1 MAKDKKDAD
10 KAEALPEGQAE
21 NPKKKSKL
29 KKIIIIL
36 VILLVSVAG
45 IIGGFLFFNRGAL
58 PFFGDS
64 SGAEAAQEDGVTS
77 PDKPAG
83 EQPQASAG
91 EAGKVQ
97 GGGSE
102 TSGEGSPR
110 VVRQADLPRN
120 TGIVLPLPSI
130 TVNLFDDNG
139 TRYLKLGMEVEAN
152 SDVSAAIKSQEA
164 RIRDAIIM
172 LLAGKR
178 LSDLAK
184 PEGKVMLKAEVAN
197 RLNQILG
204 EQRIVRVFFTDFVVQ

>member
-1 MAKDKKDAD
+1 MAKEKKEAE
-10 KAEALPEGQAE
+10 KPEALPEGQAE

-29 KKIIIIL
+29 KKIIIIV

-58 PFFGDS
+58 PNFFGGS
-64 SGAEAAQEDGVTS
+64 SEVKQEEVAPA
-77 PDKPAG
+77 PDAPAG
-83 EQPQASAG
+83 EAQAPAG
-91 EAGKVQ
+91 EAGKAKS
-97 GGGSE
+97 GGGE
-102 TSGEGSPR
+102 ATGDTSPR
-110 VVRQADLPRN
+110 MVRQTDLPRS
-120 TGIVLPLPSI
+120 TGMVLPLPPV

-139 TRYLKLGMEVEAN
+139 SRYLKLSMEVEAN
-152 SDVSAAIKSQEA
+152 GDISAALKSQEA

-197 RLNQILG
+197 RINQILG
-204 EQRIVRVFFTDFVVQ
+204 EQRIVRVYFTDFMVQ

>member
-58 PFFGDS
+58 PFFGGS
-64 SGAEAAQEDGVTS
+64 SGNETAQEAPAA
-77 PDKPAG
+77 PDKPEG
-83 EQPQASAG
+83 EQGQAPSG
-91 EAGKVQ
+91 EAGKAQ
-97 GGGSE
+97 GEEKGA
-102 TSGEGSPR
+102 SGEGSPR
-110 VVRQADLPRN
+110 VVRQADLPRS
-120 TGIVLPLPSI
+120 TGVVLPLPSI

>member
-1 MAKDKKDAD
+1 MAKDKKEAEN
-10 KAEALPEGQAE
+10 AEALPEGQAE

-58 PFFGDS
+58 PFFGNS
-64 SGAEAAQEDGVTS
+64 SGDGVKQEETAAPGS
-77 PDKPAG
+77 EAPAG
-83 EQPQASAG
+83 EQAQG
-91 EAGKVQ
+91 EAGKAQ
-97 GGGSE
+97 EGKGE
-102 TSGEGSPR
+102 ASGEGSPR
-110 VVRQADLPRN
+110 VVRQADLPRS
-120 TGIVLPLPSI
+120 TGVVVPLPSI

-152 SDVSAAIKSQEA
+152 SDISAALKSQEA

-178 LSDLAK
+178 LNDLAT

-197 RLNQILG
+197 RLNQIMG

>member
-1 MAKDKKDAD
+1 MAKDKKDAE
-10 KAEALPEGQAE
+10 KTEALPEGQAE

-58 PFFGDS
+58 PFLGNS
-64 SGAEAAQEDGVTS
+64 SGETKQEEVVNASENPAPDQAAKGAE
-77 PDKPAG
+77 G
-83 EQPQASAG
+83 EKA
-91 EAGKVQ
+91 Q
-97 GGGSE
+97 GGAE
-102 TSGEGSPR
+102 SGDGSPR
-110 VVRQADLPRN
+110 LIRQTDLPRS
-120 TGIVLPLPSI
+120 TGMVLPLPPV
-130 TVNLFDDNG
+130 TVNLFDDSGN
-139 TRYLKLGMEVEAN
+139 RYLKLSMEVEAN
-152 SDVSAAIKSQEA
+152 GDISAALKSQEA

-178 LSDLAK
+178 LNDLAR

-197 RLNQILG
+197 RINQILG